1 MLQSIQTQKIGRVCI
16 MIHQILPQR
25 IYHYNYS
32 DNETLKNFETEE
44 KEYDLGDSRP
54 TNEKDVKFTRTLF
67 SPDEYPKSFVFT
79 LNDVPRD
86 FAKFLG
92 SSFRSFLHSEKIVC
106 NDYNFDLCWLNI
118 HDKEQNKHVKHT
130 HSNSMFSAV
139 YYVQCINN
147 DCIEFYSSNL
157 FSDYH
162 LIAREDDTI
171 YAEDVHR
178 LKVNEGDL
186 IIFRSDIP
194 HGVPQFTGKR
204 ITLAFNINLTGI
216 GTNKVLSRKN

>member
-1 MLQSIQTQKIGRVCI
+1 
-16 MIHQILPQR
+16 
-25 IYHYNYS
+25 
-32 DNETLKNFETEE
+32 
-44 KEYDLGDSRP
+44 
-54 TNEKDVKFTRTLF
+54 
-67 SPDEYPKSFVFT
+67 
-79 LNDVPRD
+79 
-86 FAKFLG
+86 
-92 SSFRSFLHSEKIVC
+92 
-106 NDYNFDLCWLNI
+106 
-118 HDKEQNKHVKHT
+118 
-130 HSNSMFSAV
+130 MFSAV
-139 YYVQCINN
+139 YYLQCITE

-178 LKVNEGDL
+178 FSVSEGDL